1 VHLRHRRT
9 GFVLTPLLMTV
20 VVMVVAACSSQ
31 DAKLTTTASSQAVST
46 SAPSPSTA
54 PVPSPSTAPTPS
66 TLTPT
71 PTVQST
77 AARTTAAPQTRQV
90 RVATTFAGWNATTR
104 AVEVGGYAIVVE
116 PVGTCTLR
124 LVHGDQVVT
133 RQQTASADAT
143 TTACGGFSVPGSVL
157 TAGAWQA
164 ELSYS
169 SSKSMGKATTVIVKV
184 P

>member
-1 VHLRHRRT
+1 MRRRRT
-9 GFVLTPLLMTV
+9 RFVLAPLLVTV
-20 VVMVVAACSSQ
+20 AVMVVASCSSQ
-31 DAKLTTTASSQAVST
+31 AAKLRTTASSQAVST

-54 PVPSPSTAPTPS
+54 PVPSPGTADTTAGTPTPN
-66 TLTPT
+66 

-77 AARTTAAPQTRQV
+77 AARTTAAPNTKQV
-90 RVATTFAGWNATTR
+90 RVVTTFAGWNATTR

-133 RQQTASADAT
+133 RQQTAIANAT
-143 TTACGGFSVPGSVL
+143 TIACGGFSVPGSAL
-157 TAGAWQA
+157 TAGQWQA
-164 ELSYS
+164 ELAYT